1 MREGLTPTPTQT
13 SPSAAENRA
22 VQELLERLRDAT
34 LGVYEIH
41 GELGRGGMATVFLAH
56 EISLDR
62 KVAIKVMSPA
72 MVHGDG
78 MVERFKREARTAANL
93 SHPNII
99 PIYAVHEAN
108 GLLYC
113 VIKLV
118 EGTPLDAIMRE
129 LHQLP
134 VPMVQGILA
143 QVGGALGYAHRHG
156 VIHRDIKPGNILID
170 DEGWAVVTDFGIAKV
185 SASEGLT
192 LTGMALGTPTY
203 MSPEQATA
211 DDVSGASDQYSLGVV
226 AYEML
231 TGRPPFTASSAVALM
246 YSHNHDKPP
255 SIRDFRPD
263 CPQELCDAVMRML
276 HKDPLQRYPTMEDAV
291 AAAGARQFSHDDP
304 SRNQLIALAKTGLT
318 HRIVSQ
324 ARTPRS
330 PIPRPS
336 RSVPVKIARSPVL
349 VGVVA
354 VGLVIVG
361 FLAAK
366 MLVTPETRPADANPP
381 APAPVA
387 TADSVTSP
395 LPPAA
400 PARGIGTSSP
410 ANGGQT
416 SAVTPP
422 LSQRRVETPNF
433 GRVAGSG
440 GRVDTPQR
448 DASPPTAVPAA
459 ESARAPLV
467 QRAESLTQKAETT
480 ARVPVLEPPPTVTTP
495 SPGTNV
501 PPASS
506 IARPTATPAEEVT
519 AVILSYAQA
528 LAASDMAAA
537 RRIYTGMPNDQRQGL
552 EALWRAGGAMN
563 PSWTVSNIVIN
574 GDVATAIVRG
584 SNAVVAG
591 RGVTPST
598 VPVSLRAR
606 LERRNNEWRLVA
618 LVN

>member
-1 MREGLTPTPTQT
+1 VKTHGSTPLSPTT
-13 SPSAAENRA
+13 GEDRAA
-22 VQELLERLRDAT
+22 QQLLEKLRQAT

-62 KVAIKVMSPA
+62 KVAIKVMAPA
-72 MVHGDG
+72 MVHGEG

-99 PIYAVHEAN
+99 PIYAVQETD

-129 LHQLP
+129 LSHLP

-185 SASEGLT
+185 SATEGLT
-192 LTGMALGTPTY
+192 VTGMALGTPTY

-211 DDVSGASDQYSLGVV
+211 DEVTGASDQYSLGVV
-226 AYEML
+226 AFEML
-231 TGRPPFTASSAVALM
+231 TGRPPFTGTSAIALM
-246 YSHNHDKPP
+246 YSHNHDEPP
-255 SIRDFRPD
+255 SIRALRPD
-263 CPQELCDAVMRML
+263 CPDELCDAVARML
-276 HKDPLQRYPTMEDAV
+276 RKNPADRFASMEDAV

-330 PIPRPS
+330 PIPKAS
-336 RSVPVKIARSPVL
+336 RSVPAKVARSPLL
-349 VGVVA
+349 VGAVA
-354 VGLVIVG
+354 VGLMTVG

-366 MLVTPETRPADANPP
+366 MLTAPEPPPAVVNPP
-381 APAPVA
+381 APAPVVA
-387 TADSVTSP
+387 ADTASLPEPQPPVSVSQSGTPPSSANQTPTQPPP
-395 LPPAA
+395 LP
-400 PARGIGTSSP
+400 
-410 ANGGQT
+410 
-416 SAVTPP
+416 
-422 LSQRRVETPNF
+422 QRRVDAPAL
-433 GRVAGSG
+433 GRVSTPG
-440 GRVDTPQR
+440 GRAAATAAAAPETTRTTAPVTVESTRTPVEQR
-448 DASPPTAVPAA
+448 PETSASVPTIVPPPPATTAAPGSPSASPTVSRPA
-459 ESARAPLV
+459 
-467 QRAESLTQKAETT
+467 T
-480 ARVPVLEPPPTVTTP
+480 
-495 SPGTNV
+495 
-501 PPASS
+501 
-506 IARPTATPAEEVT
+506 TPAEDVT
-519 AVILSYAQA
+519 AVIQSYARA
-528 LAASDMAAA
+528 LSAGDLAAA
-537 RRIYTGMPNDQRQGL
+537 RRIYPGMPNDQRQGL
-552 EALWRAGGAMN
+552 EALWRAGGTMSPN
-563 PSWTVSNIVIN
+563 WSISDVVVN
-574 GDVATAIVRG
+574 GDVATANVRG
-584 SNAVVAG
+584 NTAVVSG
-591 RGVTPST
+591 RGQTPST
-598 VPVSLRAR
+598 MAVSLRAR